1 MIKILIC
8 DDDLNIGKQIAALL
22 KCFEK
27 KYKLKF
33 HVDIKNSGEFI
44 LKTPWRYDIA
54 FIDIEMPSISGLN
67 LGKLLKSINPDI
79 IIIVITSFQNYL
91 DDAMK
96 IHVFRYLSKP
106 IDKNRFYNN
115 FKDALKEYRSIGKS
129 IIVTF
134 NNEVHRIRTKDIL
147 FIENQKYGSI
157 IHSKY
162 GDYQSNIKPK
172 QWAKDIDQSSFVFS
186 HNSILVNLQNVVDF
200 NNSTVVL
207 RKNEHETVKTY
218 ISQRKYS
225 NFKKSFFDFAGGI
238 K

>member
-8 DDDLNIGKQIAALL
+8 DDDLNIRTQISSLV
-22 KCFEK
+22 KHFENK
-27 KYKLKF
+27 NKLKF
-33 HVDIKNSGEFI
+33 HVDLKNSGEFI
-44 LKTPWRYDIA
+44 LNNPYRYDIA
-54 FIDIEMPSISGLN
+54 FIDIEMPNISGLN
-67 LGKLLKSINPDI
+67 LGKILKLINPD

-115 FKDALKEYRSIGKS
+115 FKDALEEYRLIGKF
-129 IIVTF
+129 IIATF
-134 NNEVHRIRTKDIL
+134 NNEVHQIRTKDIL

-157 IHSKY
+157 IHTKH
-162 GDYQSNIKPK
+162 GDYPSNMKPK
-172 QWAKDIDQSSFVFS
+172 QWAKEINQVAFVFS

-200 NNSTVVL
+200 NNKTVVL
-207 RKNEHETVKTY
+207 RKNETKTETTY

-225 NFKKSFFDFAGGI
+225 AFKKAFFEFAGGL

>member
-8 DDDLNIGKQIAALL
+8 DDDPVIRKQISSLIL
-22 KCFEK
+22 SFEK
-27 KYKLKF
+27 KNNILF
-33 HVDIKNSGEFI
+33 QIDIKESGKFI
-44 LKTPWRYDIA
+44 LTNPYRYDIA
-54 FIDIEMPSISGLN
+54 FIDIEMPDINGLN
-67 LGKLLKSINPDI
+67 LSKQLQTLNPN
-79 IIIVITSFQNYL
+79 IIVIVVTSFQNYL

-106 IDKNRFYNN
+106 IDKNRFFNN
-115 FKDALKEYRSIGKS
+115 FKDALEEYRLIGKS
-129 IIVTF
+129 VIATF
-134 NNEVHRIRTKDIL
+134 NNEVHQIRTKDIL

-157 IHSKY
+157 IHSKF
-162 GDYQSNIKPK
+162 GDYQSNKKPK
-172 QWAKDIDQSSFVFS
+172 QWVKDINQTSFVFS

-207 RKNEHETVKTY
+207 RKNEQETVTTY

-225 NFKKSFFDFAGGI
+225 NFKKAFFEFAGGI

>member
-8 DDDLNIGKQIAALL
+8 DDDLNIGKQVDSLV

-44 LKTPWRYDIA
+44 LKTPLRYDIA

-147 FIENQKYGSI
+147 FIENQKHGSI

-186 HNSILVNLQNVVDF
+186 HNSIMVNLQNVVDF